1 MELVQAMA
9 AFAAA
14 SALFLVMAYFVR
26 AHAFRPQE
34 ARLKTLSL
42 ADMTADEAEAE
53 RVLRRGP
60 SSAIVSRLL
69 STSAYA
75 DRWQLQLDRA
85 DVKLRPSEYFLLRLI
100 LAVIGVALVTAIGKS
115 SLAFFFGLP
124 IGAALYMAPAY
135 WVNMRT
141 ERRMRAIDTQL
152 VETITLISNA
162 LRAGFAFSQG
172 IDAAAKR
179 VGPPMSIELGR
190 VLVDI
195 SLGRSTEEALAALN
209 ERIGSDDLDM
219 VVTAIL
225 IQRSSG
231 GNLVEVLDNVTA
243 TMRDRERIRGE
254 VKTLTSAQRF
264 TAWVLSIWPLCVAA
278 MFFAVNPDIMSLM
291 WTTGAGVALLVVWA
305 ILNLAGILT
314 LQRILSIDI

>member
-1 MELVQAMA
+1 VQAMA
-9 AFAAA
+9 AFAAG
-14 SALFLVMAYFVR
+14 SALFLALAYMLR
-26 AHAFRPQE
+26 AHALRPQE
-34 ARLKTLSL
+34 ARLRSL
-42 ADMTADEAEAE
+42 TVAEMTAAEAEAD

-75 DRWQLQLDRA
+75 DRWQFQLDRA
-85 DVKLRPSEYFLLRLI
+85 DLKLRPSEYFLLRVM
-100 LAVIGVALVTAIGKS
+100 LAVIAVFIVTMIGKNTAS
-115 SLAFFFGLP
+115 FLISLLFG
-124 IGAALYMAPAY
+124 AVLYMLPAY

-195 SLGRSTEEALAALN
+195 SLGRSTEEALTALN
-209 ERIGSDDLDM
+209 DRIGSDDLDM

-254 VKTLTSAQRF
+254 IKTLTSAQRF
-264 TAWVLSIWPLCVAA
+264 TAWVLSIWPLCVAL
-278 MFFAVNPDIMSLM
+278 MFFGVNPDIMSLM
-291 WTTGAGVALLVVWA
+291 WTTGTGVALLVLWVF
-305 ILNLAGILT
+305 LNVMGIVA

>member
-1 MELVQAMA
+1 MA
-9 AFAAA
+9 AFAAG
-14 SALFLVMAYFVR
+14 SALFLALAYMLR
-26 AHAFRPQE
+26 AHALRPQE
-34 ARLKTLSL
+34 ARLRSL
-42 ADMTADEAEAE
+42 TVAEMTAAEAEAD

-75 DRWQLQLDRA
+75 DRWQFQLDRA
-85 DVKLRPSEYFLLRLI
+85 DLKLRPSEYFLLRVM
-100 LAVIGVALVTAIGKS
+100 LAVIAVFIVTMIGKNTAS
-115 SLAFFFGLP
+115 FLISLLFG
-124 IGAALYMAPAY
+124 AVLYMLPAY

-195 SLGRSTEEALAALN
+195 SLGRSTEEALTALN
-209 ERIGSDDLDM
+209 DRIGSDDLDM

-254 VKTLTSAQRF
+254 IKTLTSAQRF
-264 TAWVLSIWPLCVAA
+264 TAWVLSIWPLCVAL
-278 MFFAVNPDIMSLM
+278 MFFGVNPDIMSLM
-291 WTTGAGVALLVVWA
+291 WTTS
-305 ILNLAGILT
+305 AGIVLMVIWATLNVLGVIT
-314 LQRILSIDI
+314 LQRILAIDV

>member
-1 MELVQAMA
+1 MA
-9 AFAAA
+9 AFAAG
-14 SALFLVMAYFVR
+14 SALFLALAYMLR
-26 AHAFRPQE
+26 AHALRPQE
-34 ARLKTLSL
+34 ARLRSL
-42 ADMTADEAEAE
+42 TVAEMTAAEAEAD

-75 DRWQLQLDRA
+75 DRWQFQLDRA
-85 DVKLRPSEYFLLRLI
+85 DLKLRPSEYFLLRVM
-100 LAVIGVALVTAIGKS
+100 LAVIAVFIVTMIGKNTAS
-115 SLAFFFGLP
+115 FLISLLFG
-124 IGAALYMAPAY
+124 AVLYMLPAY

-195 SLGRSTEEALAALN
+195 SLGRSTEEALTALN
-209 ERIGSDDLDM
+209 DRIGSDDLDM

-254 VKTLTSAQRF
+254 IKTMTSAQRF
-264 TAWVLSIWPLCVAA
+264 TAWVLSIWPLCVAL
-278 MFFAVNPDIMSLM
+278 MFFGVNPDIMSLM
-291 WTTGAGVALLVVWA
+291 WTTGTGVALLVLWVF
-305 ILNLAGILT
+305 LNVMGIVA

>member
-1 MELVQAMA
+1 M
-9 AFAAA
+9 
-14 SALFLVMAYFVR
+14 
-26 AHAFRPQE
+26 
-34 ARLKTLSL
+34 
-42 ADMTADEAEAE
+42 
-53 RVLRRGP
+53 
-60 SSAIVSRLL
+60 
-69 STSAYA
+69 
-75 DRWQLQLDRA
+75 
-85 DVKLRPSEYFLLRLI
+85 
-100 LAVIGVALVTAIGKS
+100 IGKNTAS
-115 SLAFFFGLP
+115 FLISLLFG
-124 IGAALYMAPAY
+124 AVLYMLPAY

-195 SLGRSTEEALAALN
+195 SLGRSTEEALTALN
-209 ERIGSDDLDM
+209 DRIGSDDLDM

-254 VKTLTSAQRF
+254 IKTLTSAQRF
-264 TAWVLSIWPLCVAA
+264 TAWVLSIWPLCVAL
-278 MFFAVNPDIMSLM
+278 MFFGVNPDIMSLM
-291 WTTGAGVALLVVWA
+291 WTTGTGVALLVLWVF
-305 ILNLAGILT
+305 LNVMGIVA

>member
-9 AFAAA
+9 ALAAGT
-14 SALFLVMAYFVR
+14 ALFFVLAYMVR
-26 AHAFRPQE
+26 AHALRPQE
-34 ARLKTLSL
+34 ARLKSLSL
-42 ADMTADEAEAE
+42 VEMTAAEMEAD

-69 STSAYA
+69 SASAYA
-75 DRWQLQLDRA
+75 DRWQFQLDRA
-85 DVKLRPSEYFLLRLI
+85 DIKLRPSEYFLLRLI
-100 LAVIGVALVTAIGKS
+100 LAVIGVAIVTAIGKS
-115 SLAFFFGLP
+115 AGAFFVGLP
-124 IGAALYMAPAY
+124 IGAGLYMLPAY

-195 SLGRSTEEALAALN
+195 SLGRSTEEALSALN

-254 VKTLTSAQRF
+254 VRTLTSAQRF
-264 TAWVLSIWPLCVAA
+264 TAFVLSIWPLCVAA

-291 WTTGAGVALLVVWA
+291 WTTGAGVALLILWA
-305 ILNLAGILT
+305 VLNLMGILT
-314 LQRILSIDI
+314 LQRILSIEI